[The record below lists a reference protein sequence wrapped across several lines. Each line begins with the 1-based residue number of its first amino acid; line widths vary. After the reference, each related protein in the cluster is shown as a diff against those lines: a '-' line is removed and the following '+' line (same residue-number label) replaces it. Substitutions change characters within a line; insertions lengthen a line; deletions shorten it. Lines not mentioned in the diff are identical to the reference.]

1 MSGENSIQ
9 VTGANFEADVIG
21 KSGTV
26 PVLVDFYA
34 DWCGPC
40 KSLAPTL
47 EKLANEYAGAFILAK
62 VDSDA
67 EQMLV
72 SSMGVRSL
80 PTVVLFKDGQPVDH
94 FMGVLPEGEI
104 RQILEKHVEKKEAS
118 PLERARS
125 LAAEGNFSESIALY
139 QLVTADEPENTDVI
153 LEMATCYLSSGD
165 GETAENLVLQ
175 LSEALQMDPR
185 AKKILANRVFLEVL
199 KDAPTRIDCI
209 ERIEKDKSDLE
220 AFYFLAAFFMI
231 DDEVDKAIDA
241 LITVIKMDREFL
253 KGDAKKLLITIFDRL
268 GAEDPRSRAGRR
280 QLASILL
287 V

>member
-1 MSGENSIQ
+1 MGDENTIQ
-9 VTGANFEADVIG
+9 VTGSNFEIDVVE
-21 KSGTV
+21 KSNTI

-40 KSLAPTL
+40 KNLAPIL
-47 EKLANEYAGAFILAK
+47 DKLVGEFAGAFVLAK

-94 FMGVLPEGEI
+94 FMGVLTEGEI
-104 RQILEKHVEKKEAS
+104 RQILEKHVEKIEISAIEK
-118 PLERARS
+118 ARN
-125 LAAEGNFSESIALY
+125 LALQNSFSEAISLY
-139 QLVTADEPENTDVI
+139 QIITADEPENSDAI
-153 LEMATCYLSSGD
+153 LEMATCYLSVGD
-165 GETAENLVLQ
+165 GDTAEKLVLG

-185 AKKILANRVFLEVL
+185 AKKILANRFFLNILE
-199 KDAPTRIDCI
+199 KAPPENSCI
-209 ERIEKDKSDLE
+209 ERMEANEVDLE
-220 AFYFLAAFFMI
+220 AAYFLGAYFMVA
-231 DDEVDKAIDA
+231 EKTDKAIDV
-241 LITVIKMDREFL
+241 LLNTIRIDSGFL
-253 KGDAKKLLITIFDRL
+253 DGAPKKLLITIFDRL
-268 GAEDPRSRAGRR
+268 GPDDPKVRVGRR